1 MFFFLIW
8 AAAMSM
14 ISMVN
19 NTLPINK
26 LISLILSALTIP
38 IATHMLKKNML
49 PNVIFATSLILFI
62 LAFLYITFFTYNE
75 LSSFYILKD
84 VYLHAGFLCGLLV
97 LLCIN
102 INRFNYLIPPLVLS
116 LIIFG
121 ARGPQLSFF
130 IIITFFAI
138 SKLKYGFNSFKKKKI
153 FYFVSAIALV
163 IIILFNAEG
172 FYERALGRW
181 SLIFKGDDGSSLR
194 RIELIEMSLYSII
207 DKPLLG
213 VGFGS
218 FGTLFQ
224 NMSINSKPHNFIFE
238 LLSETGLIGSFP
250 IFMFLTLIT
259 IKSIIENTWSIFL
272 YVLFIMLFSYSYTD
286 LNEFYFAIAYVL
298 SFKSYKYENNRDNP
312 LPSI

>member
-1 MFFFLIW
+1 
-8 AAAMSM
+8 MSM
-14 ISMVN
+14 ISMIN
-19 NTLPINK
+19 NTLPADK

-38 IATHMLKKNML
+38 IATYMLGKNIL
-49 PNVIFATSLILFI
+49 TNVIFVTSLILFI

-84 VYLHAGFLCGLLV
+84 VYLHAGFLCGLMV

-130 IIITFFAI
+130 IIITIFAI

-153 FYFVSAIALV
+153 FYFVSAIALIV
-163 IIILFNAEG
+163 IILFNAEG

-181 SLIFKGDDGSSLR
+181 SLIFKGDDGSSFR
-194 RIELIEMSLYSII
+194 RIELIEMSLFSII

-250 IFMFLTLIT
+250 IFIFLTLIT

-286 LNEFYFAIAYVL
+286 LNEFYFSIAYVL
-298 SFKSYKYENNRDNP
+298 SFQNYKYEINRNNP